1 MTGVGNYT
9 PPISVILTHTSKDGM
24 MKKLTDEIDKY
35 RIRDGYY
42 ASSPSDGMNG
52 AFKFPGRM
60 RTEDLC
66 VISSDGIGWE
76 HVSVSL
82 LSRTPTWDEM
92 CRIKDLFWNDDETV
106 IQYHPAKK
114 DYINQHPFC
123 LHLWKPIGVEILTP
137 PGILV
142 GVK

>member
-1 MTGVGNYT
+1 MGWRRTEAVREGTG
-9 PPISVILTHTSKDGM
+9 KDGM

-35 RIRDGYY
+35 RIRDFYF

-52 AFKFPGRM
+52 AFKFPGG
-60 RTEDLC
+60 LH
-66 VISSDGIGWE
+66 VIASDGMGWE

-82 LSRTPTWDEM
+82 FDRTPTWEEM
-92 CRIKDLFWNDDETV
+92 QRIKDLFWNDDETV
-106 IQYHPAKK
+106 IQYHPSKK
-114 DYINQHPFC
+114 EYINQHPFC